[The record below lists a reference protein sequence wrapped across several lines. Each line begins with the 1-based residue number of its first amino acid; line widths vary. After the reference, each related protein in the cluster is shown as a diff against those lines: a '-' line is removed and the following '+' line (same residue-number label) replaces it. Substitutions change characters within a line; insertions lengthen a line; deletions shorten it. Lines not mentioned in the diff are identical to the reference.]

1 MSRVNSRIKNQSGMS
16 LIEILVVLGIIV
28 TIGATVARNVFGSRE
43 ASKVKVA
50 KLQITKVENMVNE
63 FYNDCDQLPDS
74 LDQLIEAPSSDVCES
89 WGLGG
94 AYAKS
99 KDLIDPWKGDF
110 IYEQTDQGFFIKSL
124 GKDGSEGG
132 EGLNKDISSEDM

>member
-1 MSRVNSRIKNQSGMS
+1 MSKIMSKPNRQSGMS

-43 ASKVKVA
+43 KSKVKVV
-50 KLQITKVENMVNE
+50 KLQITKVENAVNE

-74 LDQLIEAPSSDVCES
+74 LGQLIDEPGSDVCES

-94 AYAKS
+94 AYAKE
-99 KDLIDPWKGDF
+99 KDLIDPWKNELV
-110 IYEQTDQGFFIKSL
+110 YELTDQSFTITSL
-124 GKDGSEGG
+124 GKDGAPGG
-132 EGLNKDISSEDM
+132 EKLNKDISSEDM